1 MSSNLWEQGPTIGR
15 AIHQILRENWRFLLP
30 KDCNLK
36 YSTPEIISLQVAKL
50 YLQRRAQSGM
60 QIIIMRWSE
69 MHQEMCTTLSV
80 SWPDIAAIRH
90 HQKSRMP
97 KVNGSVECRD
107 VAKKNTPSH
116 VFVPFSSREMS
127 PKSSKP
133 LKDRQYKKQFS
144 LYAYPQIDVYLGH
157 TNRVEEKKDTQILL
171 KSSAIIQT
179 TSLPDIHIHT
189 HNIYPLE

>member
-1 MSSNLWEQGPTIGR
+1 MVMWSLLASLTWTVLYQWEQGPTIGR
-15 AIHQILRENWRFLLP
+15 AIHQILQENWRFLLP

-69 MHQEMCTTLSV
+69 MHKEMCTTLSV

-90 HQKSRMP
+90 HPSSRMP

-107 VAKKNTPSH
+107 VAKNTPSH
-116 VFVPFSSREMS
+116 VFCAIFLKRNE
-127 PKSSKP
+127 PKSSEP
-133 LKDRQYKKQFS
+133 LKERQYWK
-144 LYAYPQIDVYLGH
+144 
-157 TNRVEEKKDTQILL
+157 N
-171 KSSAIIQT
+171 
-179 TSLPDIHIHT
+179 
-189 HNIYPLE
+189 N